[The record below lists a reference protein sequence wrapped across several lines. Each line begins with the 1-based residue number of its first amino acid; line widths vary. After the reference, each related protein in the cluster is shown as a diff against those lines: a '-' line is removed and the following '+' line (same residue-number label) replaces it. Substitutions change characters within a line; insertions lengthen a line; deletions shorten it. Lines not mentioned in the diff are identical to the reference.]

1 MLADALPWL
10 SDAGASATAVLALL
24 GLFALLIKTR
34 PAKWLWRTLVK
45 KPVTGWLQ
53 VTVQSTIQAEL
64 EPVHAKLK
72 NVDEKLEDVVSDQ
85 KGTAQA
91 LVTHMDDEIAAEKV
105 RGQEMKDW
113 RNEVREDIGELKD
126 GLGVLHARLDSTL
139 AVLAA
144 GNPEVH
150 PGALDPGPSDD

>member
-1 MLADALPWL
+1 MTRVISAEALPWL
-10 SDAGASATAVLALL
+10 LDAGADATAILALL

-45 KPVTGWLQ
+45 RPVTGWLQ

-64 EPVHAKLK
+64 EPVHAKL
-72 NVDEKLEDVVSDQ
+72 EA
-85 KGTAQA
+85 TAQA
-91 LVTHMDDEIAAEKV
+91 LVLHMDDEVQLRRDDQASDSV
-105 RGQEMKDW
+105 RQQEMDDW
-113 RNEVREDIGELKD
+113 RAEIREDIGELKD